1 MYEAIKLVPMLK
13 KHEPMIDQL
22 RKNAGDL
29 SDCGAVASQISK
41 IISEYDELMVSF
53 TASDIYMG
61 KLVDRANEIL
71 ESKNPGQEV
80 ALRVILNETAIEL
93 EKCEV
98 KFRDF
103 SNNLS
108 LASEVFIKT
117 LGELLASVI

>member
-80 ALRVILNETAIEL
+80 ALSVILNETAIEL

>member
-1 MYEAIKLVPMLK
+1 MLK

-80 ALRVILNETAIEL
+80 ALSVILNETAIEL

>member
-1 MYEAIKLVPMLK
+1 MIEAIKLVPMLK

-53 TASDIYMG
+53 TSSDIYMG

-71 ESKNPGQEV
+71 EGKNPGQEV
-80 ALRVILNETAIEL
+80 ALSVILNETAIEL